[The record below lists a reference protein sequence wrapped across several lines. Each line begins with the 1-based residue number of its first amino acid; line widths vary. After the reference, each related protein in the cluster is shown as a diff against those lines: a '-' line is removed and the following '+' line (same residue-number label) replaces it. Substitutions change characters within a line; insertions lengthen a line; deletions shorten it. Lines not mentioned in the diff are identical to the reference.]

1 MRRWLKV
8 LVNAGRKWMDDHAFQ
23 HSAAVSFY
31 TLFSLAP
38 ITIIA
43 VGVASF
49 FVGPAVATRQFSL
62 QMTQLVGA
70 ASTRMIQDT
79 VVAAEAQHRSW
90 LANTAGVILLLVGAT
105 SVFAQLQDS
114 LNQLWG
120 VRAAPRRNGFV
131 VLLLQR
137 LVSFGMVLTFGFL
150 LLVSLVITTVLQSF
164 VHSAQGGLTVPPSLL
179 QAIDFLAGLAVIT
192 LLFGAFFKILPD
204 VQLRWREVWG
214 GAFLTSALFSAGRF
228 LIGFYLGHSTVAS
241 VYGAG
246 GSLVALL
253 VWIYYSCAIMFYG
266 VEYTRARR
274 EDEHRALHPARA
286 GVLVRPQ
293 SLR

>member
-1 MRRWLKV
+1 MRRWFNV
-8 LVNAGRKWMDDHAFQ
+8 LVNAAKKWMADNAFQ

-43 VGVASF
+43 VAVASF
-49 FVGPAVATRQFSL
+49 FVGQDVATRQFSI

-70 ASTRMIQDT
+70 QSTQMIQDT
-79 VVAAEAQHRSW
+79 VLAAQRQQHSW
-90 LANTAGVILLLVGAT
+90 LANTLGVILLLVGAT
-105 SVFAQLQDS
+105 SVFGQLQDS
-114 LNQLWG
+114 LNALWG
-120 VRAAPRRNGFV
+120 VRAVRHRNGFV

-137 LVSFGMVLTFGFL
+137 LISFGMVLTFGFL
-150 LLVSLVITTVLQSF
+150 LLVSLVITTVLQTV
-164 VHSAQGGLTVPPSLL
+164 VHSALGGLAVPPALL
-179 QAIDFLAGLAVIT
+179 QATDFLAGLAVIT

-204 VQLRWREVWG
+204 VQLRWGEVWG
-214 GAFLTSALFSAGRF
+214 GAFLTSALFSGGRF

-241 VYGAG
+241 VYGAA

-266 VEYTRARR
+266 VEYIRARR
-274 EDEHRALHPARA
+274 EDEHRALKAARA
-286 GVLVRPQ
+286 GALVRPEI
-293 SLR
+293 LR